1 MQRMN
6 VSLQFSQK
14 LQIVLHGI
22 FTSENIKNGNPNVK
36 TIKITKLFSSKNNL
50 HHDSKGSFTE
60 IN

>member
-6 VSLQFSQK
+6 VRLQFSQK

-22 FTSENIKNGNPNVK
+22 FTTENIKNVR
-36 TIKITKLFSSKNNL
+36 IVKITKLFSLQNNL
-50 HHDSKGSFTE
+50 HHDSKRSFTE